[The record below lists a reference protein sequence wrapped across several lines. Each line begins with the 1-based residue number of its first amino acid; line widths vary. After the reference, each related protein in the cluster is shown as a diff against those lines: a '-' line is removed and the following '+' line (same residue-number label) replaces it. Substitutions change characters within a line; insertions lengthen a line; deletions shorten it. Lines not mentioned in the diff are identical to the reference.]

1 MKSLT
6 VLAILAV
13 SVTATVALAQALTVS
28 QTRRANVFG
37 LVEVGAQ
44 VRPVI
49 VTQTGQAN
57 MAGVMQAGGNPRAA
71 ITQSGRSNTAFVGQ
85 FENSPIPVGRAQMP

>member
-1 MKSLT
+1 MKILT
-6 VLAILAV
+6 MLAALAV
-13 SVTATVALAQALTVS
+13 GVTSTAALAQALTIS
-28 QTRRANVFG
+28 QSRRANVFG
-37 LVEVGAQ
+37 LVEIGTQ

-57 MAGVMQAGGNPRAA
+57 MAGVIQAGGNPRVS

-85 FENSPIPVGRAQMP
+85 FENSPIPVGRVRMP